1 MYVWIYAIISES
13 LHGSC
18 TDMSEI
24 LIETRFLG
32 WPRLNAEDHSHHHDY
47 RDIAELSHSFWPAEP
62 PEKSQGII
70 L

>member
-1 MYVWIYAIISES
+1 
-13 LHGSC
+13 
-18 TDMSEI
+18 MSEI

-47 RDIAELSHSFWPAEP
+47 RDITELSHSFWPAEP